1 MIAYVSGMA
10 GFYCVPI
17 FAATKS
23 GTCDES
29 QWFVLSPSMTGTILG
44 IEGGGTKTVA
54 LLSTAAGK
62 IVARRQFGPL
72 NLKLS
77 SDQQVLAV
85 LGKFKPTH
93 AAICLAGCRTL
104 TDRARLR
111 RLARRV
117 WPTAHMIIGNDLD
130 SGLAAAFGSTQPG
143 ILVISGT
150 GSVVVGRNTAGA
162 VVRTGGWGH
171 LLGDHASGYWIAL
184 TGLRAAI
191 RDLDRTGQSSA
202 ALRRLLQ
209 RLKLKSPEQLVGW
222 IAGAGKAEIAEHADI
237 FLRGNRGLLLQAASF
252 LAMDA
257 LAVANQLKIT
267 APAVVLAGGL
277 LQNQPILR
285 RWVTHRIQQTL
296 PGATVK
302 LLRRDPAAG
311 AVRLAQN
318 LHDHGR

>member
-1 MIAYVSGMA
+1 
-10 GFYCVPI
+10 
-17 FAATKS
+17 
-23 GTCDES
+23 
-29 QWFVLSPSMTGTILG
+29 MTGTFLG

-54 LLSTAAGK
+54 LLGNAAGQ

-85 LGKFKPTH
+85 LGKFKPTA

-104 TDRARLR
+104 ADRTRLR
-111 RLARRV
+111 RLARRA
-117 WPTAHMIIGNDLD
+117 WPTAHVIIGNDLD
-130 SGLAAAFGSTQPG
+130 SGLAAAFGQTQPG

-150 GSVVVGRNTAGA
+150 GSVVVGRNAAGK

-191 RDLDRTGQSSA
+191 RDLDRTGQRSP
-202 ALRRLLQ
+202 ALRQLLR
-209 RLKLKSPEQLVGW
+209 RLKLKSPELLVEW
-222 IAGAGKAEIAEHADI
+222 IAGASKAEIATHADL

-257 LAVANQLKIT
+257 LAVANQLKIA
-267 APAVVLAGGL
+267 APAVALTGGM
-277 LQNQPILR
+277 LQHQPVLR
-285 RWVTHRIQQTL
+285 RWVTHRIRQTL
-296 PGATVK
+296 PGAKVK
-302 LLRRDPAAG
+302 LLRRDPAEG
-311 AVRLAQN
+311 ALRMAVN
-318 LHDHGR
+318 LHIYGR